1 MAPFASS
8 ASSNQTSSPI
18 LTTRLTPISNSHY
31 LPPSPSPSTATI
43 TNGTQPISSLAHSA
57 LKRPRTLSPLAT
69 PNQEPKS
76 SGSKK
81 RAKNPNHQTITKKG
95 TIVGQLST
103 QVADETDPT
112 VKPYGCGY
120 LSCSGANSALGDGLG
135 NTAVRFNNCGE
146 LLAHWRA
153 VHEND
158 RGNIERPFV
167 CLMEGCMRDWKNIAG
182 IRYHI
187 RKILNKLK
195 KFGGIGSTPGI
206 PQNATAN
213 GSGSKPR
220 SSWKKKPA
228 NNPKNEEKEAARKY
242 KCPVPGCDKS
252 YQQTSGLKYHL
263 SNAPEHIQEIQRDK
277 INLDALIAQ
286 STLNMLKNR
295 EENPGPGGGE
305 SKTTQSSALPPT
317 PVTTADT
324 STSASATAYI
334 EQPGQYNNNQQASA
348 PTSNLAGMVTGDP
361 HSMMT
366 HPSIHHHHPSFS
378 HAHFHQHQRRNP
390 HEVFMMANSITTS
403 GHTNGSGFRFN

>member
-195 KFGGIGSTPGI
+195 KFETAPDHFITDPISKKRVKNLNPERTTTHQALSHHQRRQNQNQNHQNMSGGLLSNDILINNFEGGIGSTPGI
-206 PQNATAN
+206 PKNATAN

-317 PVTTADT
+317 PVTTC
-324 STSASATAYI
+324 
-334 EQPGQYNNNQQASA
+334 
-348 PTSNLAGMVTGDP
+348 
-361 HSMMT
+361 
-366 HPSIHHHHPSFS
+366 
-378 HAHFHQHQRRNP
+378 
-390 HEVFMMANSITTS
+390 
-403 GHTNGSGFRFN
+403 